1 MSESSSQSSSDKQYN
16 IKFMTNIM
24 VPPREQTRHVK
35 ILERLVPDPQLSY
48 QSMLVAM
55 LMVAGIAIFS
65 VAVLVM
71 SGGAMLY
78 ILPAVL
84 IFLIAGLML
93 SFVYILPSR
102 NGSMLI
108 EVWRLLS
115 FKLLER
121 ARRKSKSSLIL
132 KNIGIEEINEK
143 GVIHFDDGDYGVMF
157 LVSGKISMS
166 TLPSVAELNA
176 SSRENHLVSRSATSQ
191 ETLIMSI
198 RKTDLSH
205 QIDYYKS
212 IEDQD
217 SDDQNSL
224 WRRFMAKLT
233 RQYVEENIDGHD
245 IAIMQYLIIRDITEQ
260 ELEKS
265 LRNFQT
271 SVNAGYYAS
280 ADRITKRDE
289 VTRVLSEIISGSDE
303 SSIVDGSPYY
313 FSPSFVSHA
322 GKYSAVLKLYNR
334 TGANRHMSFSD
345 VIDIVPVDVNE
356 DVTMHMI
363 IKDTLITQ
371 SEKQQLIMKNATH
384 GKGVVDDLRE
394 NGTDVDNSSANQIVQ
409 EAKIEDY
416 DEYESLLSSA
426 RPIVAYSVELVLT
439 ADSKESI
446 DEQIETLNVLL
457 NKKHDGLAWDS
468 VGGDQ
473 YSRFRHIF
481 KAYTPSSKDMTST
494 AQNYAWLDFSPSAGL
509 IDQHGIPV
517 GTDVMSLTAS
527 TSFMD
532 YDNSLHTLGLI
543 AAPSSS
549 FCPLYVD
556 DDSSKTPTVSSVTAQ
571 AVANN
576 VVMNGHRAHHIVLNR
591 FDYMDN
597 EMFYRP
603 IETSELFKVYDVAS
617 ETINPLQ
624 GFGSVDD
631 VVKIFSRL
639 LKKIVDI
646 FDVLEDLHLT
656 QDERAIILNALEKFY
671 FNQGLWIADAELYPK
686 RTHIVE
692 IQNPATFPTLG
703 TMINEFSSLARAA
716 ARDNRELKAD
726 KIDALHA
733 VLSNALT
740 SNKGIL
746 GRPTS
751 IEMTD
756 ALQVY
761 YDFRNVDQL
770 KMRQVQFLNL
780 IDYVIWTCEP
790 GDVVLIHGAER
801 LYEFTSK
808 SIHESL
814 SAAMDKGIRFVFSFD
829 TVKSTPSRVDDML
842 DMFSMKGL
850 YYNDLD
856 DGVEFTMIGR
866 CLPEEVD
873 MLEKS
878 LNQNLSEA
886 IRVQLGARVPNQM
899 MIHRRAGDINNFVY
913 VNPVI

>member
-217 SDDQNSL
+217 RDDQNSL

-280 ADRITKRDE
+280 CTIWFA
-289 VTRVLSEIISGSDE
+289 L
-303 SSIVDGSPYY
+303 
-313 FSPSFVSHA
+313 
-322 GKYSAVLKLYNR
+322 
-334 TGANRHMSFSD
+334 
-345 VIDIVPVDVNE
+345 
-356 DVTMHMI
+356 
-363 IKDTLITQ
+363 
-371 SEKQQLIMKNATH
+371 
-384 GKGVVDDLRE
+384 
-394 NGTDVDNSSANQIVQ
+394 
-409 EAKIEDY
+409 
-416 DEYESLLSSA
+416 
-426 RPIVAYSVELVLT
+426 EL
-439 ADSKESI
+439 
-446 DEQIETLNVLL
+446 
-457 NKKHDGLAWDS
+457 
-468 VGGDQ
+468 
-473 YSRFRHIF
+473 
-481 KAYTPSSKDMTST
+481 
-494 AQNYAWLDFSPSAGL
+494 
-509 IDQHGIPV
+509 
-517 GTDVMSLTAS
+517 S
-527 TSFMD
+527 TSV
-532 YDNSLHTLGLI
+532 
-543 AAPSSS
+543 P
-549 FCPLYVD
+549 
-556 DDSSKTPTVSSVTAQ
+556 
-571 AVANN
+571 
-576 VVMNGHRAHHIVLNR
+576 
-591 FDYMDN
+591 
-597 EMFYRP
+597 
-603 IETSELFKVYDVAS
+603 
-617 ETINPLQ
+617 
-624 GFGSVDD
+624 
-631 VVKIFSRL
+631 FSR
-639 LKKIVDI
+639 
-646 FDVLEDLHLT
+646 
-656 QDERAIILNALEKFY
+656 R
-671 FNQGLWIADAELYPK
+671 
-686 RTHIVE
+686 
-692 IQNPATFPTLG
+692 
-703 TMINEFSSLARAA
+703 SS
-716 ARDNRELKAD
+716 
-726 KIDALHA
+726 
-733 VLSNALT
+733 T
-740 SNKGIL
+740 
-746 GRPTS
+746 
-751 IEMTD
+751 
-756 ALQVY
+756 
-761 YDFRNVDQL
+761 
-770 KMRQVQFLNL
+770 
-780 IDYVIWTCEP
+780 
-790 GDVVLIHGAER
+790 
-801 LYEFTSK
+801 
-808 SIHESL
+808 
-814 SAAMDKGIRFVFSFD
+814 
-829 TVKSTPSRVDDML
+829 TP
-842 DMFSMKGL
+842 
-850 YYNDLD
+850 
-856 DGVEFTMIGR
+856 
-866 CLPEEVD
+866 LP
-873 MLEKS
+873 
-878 LNQNLSEA
+878 
-886 IRVQLGARVPNQM
+886 
-899 MIHRRAGDINNFVY
+899 
-913 VNPVI
+913 